1 MDNNKW
7 LLNEGARDNMLAVY
21 IPLFQKRGIDINVSK
36 LKQFLLNKFV
46 TEAGIR
52 QLSERSNYYLAGVAR
67 YYFNGDLTSNTRL
80 NALYPR
86 FKDKFNH
93 EVCERL
99 NALIKILRLS
109 YIDSVGTQFEQPE
122 DFGTLSLKQLFR
134 KYNKKINQELGI
146 DDGNNAGENGEVNND
161 TSAGKSYTYDI
172 LYSFEDAKK
181 YYKYTEPG
189 AWCITYGKQHYDG
202 YIRNLGIHYVIFLM
216 NGYEKVPRRI
226 GDGFTKDKPHD
237 LYGNSMIAVL
247 QSNSSP
253 EPVYITSRWNHG
265 SGIDNTQG
273 TEADHAY
280 TKEEFLDVI
289 GCDESV
295 LMRCYEQWKRNK
307 AKYGNVD
314 KNMMKAEK
322 LEATRNFKYMQ
333 MLLNG
338 GMRLK
343 DMPRELITNGFVIAN
358 PNEKNVEN
366 SVLKVTTT
374 VNGKQYFTIFD
385 RKRLMFDDIMLE
397 DDGYQIRNCSKETGY
412 IQFNVWNGHSSSHI
426 LYNTRSHQFVSVEGC
441 KKFRYVGDE
450 FLHTW
455 ADFPYSVVGLNGRQ
469 FALIN
474 VASGKTVRTR
484 TGAEWFEGI
493 NALESSSWTNVN
505 FLNKIRLPYFNENTK
520 VIKLLYDSSAN
531 IKYLFSVETG
541 KFIDFNVPNGFI
553 ISDSQPFANKG
564 YIEYHMG
571 REGGLD
577 MRVIYVDLNTG
588 ELLNILGETQFN
600 GKINIMMYTN
610 VGHTLYY
617 AKLLDGRCVYMLDDI
632 SNIVTF
638 NGEPITKNARISYI
652 KEYFAF
658 QMGDVQDRFNSS
670 FNELNEK
677 DLLLNPFTGEFYHDE
692 ISGYWFSLARENY
705 GNIYAIN
712 RKTGILYPIPKAS
725 EAQKVEM
732 ESIKNKFNLILE
744 KLNRR

>member
-1 MDNNKW
+1 MNNNKW
-7 LLNEGARDNMLAVY
+7 LINEGARDNMLAVY
-21 IPLFQKRGIDINVSK
+21 IPLFQKRGIDVNVSK

-86 FKDKFNH
+86 FKDNFNH

-146 DDGNNAGENGEVNND
+146 DGSNNAGENGEVNND

-253 EPVYITSRWNHG
+253 DPVYITSRWNHG

-295 LMRCYEQWKRNK
+295 LIRCYEQWKRNK

-412 IQFNVWNGHSSSHI
+412 IQFNVWNGHNSLRI

-505 FLNKIRLPYFNENTK
+505 WSNKIRLPYFNENTK

-541 KFIDFNVPNGFI
+541 KFINFNVPDGFI

-571 REGGLD
+571 REGDRD
-577 MRVIYVDLNTG
+577 MRVIYADLNTG

-600 GKINIMMYTN
+600 GKINIMKYTS

-617 AKLLDGRCVYMLDDI
+617 VKLLDGRCAYMLDDI
-632 SNIVTF
+632 SNIVTL
-638 NGEPITKNARISYI
+638 NGEPITKNARLYYI

-658 QMGDVQDRFNSS
+658 QMRDVQDRFNSS

-712 RKTGILYPIPKAS
+712 RKTGVLYPIPKAS